1 MIGGVII
8 THGDL
13 GATLLQVAEKI
24 MGKKLSLPVISID
37 WKDGV
42 SQISKQEQEI
52 KTAIERENRG
62 KGVVVFTDIFGGT
75 PTNLCV
81 SLLKSMDV
89 EIITGINLPLLLKF
103 LSERDKMPIQD
114 LTRALVKRGKESI
127 GRIRDFLE

>member
-8 THGDL
+8 THGEL

-24 MGKKLSLPVISID
+24 MGKRLSLPVISID

-42 SQISKQEQEI
+42 SQIGKKEQEI
-52 KTAIERENRG
+52 KAAIERENRG

-103 LSERDKMPIQD
+103 LSERDKMAFRE
-114 LTRALVKRGKESI
+114 LTMALVKRGRESI

>member
-42 SQISKQEQEI
+42 SQISKKEQEI

>member
-24 MGKKLSLPVISID
+24 IGKKLSMPVISID

-42 SQISKQEQEI
+42 SQIGKKEQEI
-52 KTAIERENRG
+52 KAAIEKENRG
-62 KGVVVFTDIFGGT
+62 KGVVIFTDIFGGT

-89 EIITGINLPLLLKF
+89 EIITGLNLPLLLKF
-103 LSERDKMPIQD
+103 LSERDEMPFQD

>member
-8 THGDL
+8 THGYL

-24 MGKKLSLPVISID
+24 IGKKLSMPVISID

-42 SQISKQEQEI
+42 SQIGKKEQEI
-52 KTAIERENRG
+52 KAAIEKENRG
-62 KGVVVFTDIFGGT
+62 KGVVIFTDIFGGT

-89 EIITGINLPLLLKF
+89 EIITGLNLPLLLKF
-103 LSERDKMPIQD
+103 LSERDKMPFQD

>member
-42 SQISKQEQEI
+42 SQISKKEQEI
-52 KTAIERENRG
+52 KTAIKRENRG

-103 LSERDKMPIQD
+103 LSERDKMPIQE